1 MQPVSRH
8 PRTADSFVVLC
19 LFAASPSLCHML
31 ITTDSNLKVFSLLSL
46 LRMQIRW
53 TKTAGS
59 VSDRFQ
65 DSSVFNETLHIAKIQ
80 RTQGGRYYC
89 KAENGLGSPAIKSIR
104 VDVYCK

>member
-1 MQPVSRH
+1 
-8 PRTADSFVVLC
+8 DLYLKYVLDIIDIC
-19 LFAASPSLCHML
+19 FFPP
-31 ITTDSNLKVFSLLSL
+31 
-46 LRMQIRW
+46 QIRW

-65 DSSVFNETLHIAKIQ
+65 DSSVFNDTLHIAKIQ

-104 VDVYCK
+104 VDVYCKF

>member
-1 MQPVSRH
+1 M
-8 PRTADSFVVLC
+8 TNKDDGII
-19 LFAASPSLCHML
+19 L
-31 ITTDSNLKVFSLLSL
+31 ISIHYKS
-46 LRMQIRW
+46 IRW

-80 RTQGGRYYC
+80 RHQGGRYYC

-104 VDVYCK
+104 VDVYSYPKLMQSLQCS